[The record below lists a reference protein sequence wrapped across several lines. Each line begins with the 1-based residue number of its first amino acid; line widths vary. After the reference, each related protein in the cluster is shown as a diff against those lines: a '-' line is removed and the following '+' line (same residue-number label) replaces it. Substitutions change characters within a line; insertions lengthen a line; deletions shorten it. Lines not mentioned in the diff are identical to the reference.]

1 MFAIGRGFDII
12 KELIPLFD
20 LLEQATFH
28 WGVVAVCCGR
38 RVHMRCDR
46 NVIDSADCIF
56 GTHHSCSSKSKGG
69 NNGDG
74 RLEAHGDR
82 DAVDVRS
89 TIRSL
94 ESGNRAKQCF
104 AMRFLILLC
113 SLLDGIG
120 EILCTN

>member
-38 RVHMRCDR
+38 RVNMRRD
-46 NVIDSADCIF
+46 IDSADCIF

-82 DAVDVRS
+82 DIVDVRS

-104 AMRFLILLC
+104 AMRFLFC
-113 SLLDGIG
+113 SVHSWMGLAKF
-120 EILCTN
+120 CAHTSV

>member
-1 MFAIGRGFDII
+1 
-12 KELIPLFD
+12 
-20 LLEQATFH
+20 
-28 WGVVAVCCGR
+28 
-38 RVHMRCDR
+38 MRCDR
-46 NVIDSADCIF
+46 NCADCIF

-82 DAVDVRS
+82 DIVDVRS

-94 ESGNRAKQCF
+94 ESGNSNNSRA
-104 AMRFLILLC
+104 MLSDVDVRFLILLC